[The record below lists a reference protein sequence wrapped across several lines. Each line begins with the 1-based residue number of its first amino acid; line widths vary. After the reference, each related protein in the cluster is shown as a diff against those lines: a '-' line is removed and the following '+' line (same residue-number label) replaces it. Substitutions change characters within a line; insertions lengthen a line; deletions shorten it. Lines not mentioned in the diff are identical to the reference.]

1 MLSATDPLPARPS
14 RIAIAGVS
22 GSGKST
28 LARRLSALLD
38 LSHTEMDALF
48 HGPGWTKMPTF
59 EADVQRLVASDRWV
73 CEWQYDYARPLILER
88 ADLMVW
94 VDPPF
99 PITLGRVVRRT
110 VRRRVRREV
119 LWNGNRE
126 GPLHAF
132 FTDPEHIVRWSIGT
146 RNIYDERMPVVAATR
161 PDLPIVRLRSAREI
175 ETWVKLLAAGVAE

>member
-38 LSHTEMDALF
+38 LPHTEMDALF

-59 EADVQRLVASDRWV
+59 EADVQRLVAEYRWV

-94 VDPPF
+94 VDLPYPV
-99 PITLGRVVRRT
+99 TLSRVVRRT
-110 VRRRVRREV
+110 VRRRVRREK
-119 LWNGNRE
+119 LWNGNVE
-126 GPLHAF
+126 GPLHTF
-132 FTDPEHIVRWSIGT
+132 FTDPEHIVRWSIST
-146 RNIYDERMPVVAATR
+146 RNTYDERVPALADER
-161 PDLPIVRLRSAREI
+161 PDLPIVRLRSTREVDRWLR
-175 ETWVKLLAAGVAE
+175 EVVAPLA